1 MISKSKIEEA
11 ARKYSET
18 QCQNLQTVIYT
29 REELEDYCYQDFLVG
44 YSFAE
49 KELENLAVEFA
60 EWILQNN
67 APGFK
72 IVDGDGLPNKWGSS
86 RQGCG
91 YKTTKEL
98 FEIFK
103 QEKYGNT

>member
-1 MISKSKIEEA
+1 MIPKNKIEEA

-49 KELENLAVEFA
+49 KELENLAIEFA
-60 EWILQNN
+60 NYLFLYRQNSLGEWKHQNRN
-67 APGFK
+67 K
-72 IVDGDGLPNKWGSS
+72 IV
-86 RQGCG
+86 
-91 YKTTKEL
+91 KTTKEL

-103 QEKYGNT
+103 QEKYEHEH